1 MRNYDDPNFRN
12 GRPVLDGELS
22 YNPSSTFP
30 SISESETGMDS
41 VRKQRSGT
49 TTTATGSV
57 ILSSGTERTED
68 CEDFI
73 VMNEYANFS
82 QEKSVDVGGP
92 LNLIFQDQ
100 RKNANANHT
109 EENNQERHRRSLHA
123 ECKLIHIPRSQ
134 SLNSVSSVFFSI
146 NLGKN
151 EVTNGNKF
159 NSYNRSVRTSY
170 SNDDIYTLSSSYEK

>member
-22 YNPSSTFP
+22 YSPSSTFP
-30 SISESETGMDS
+30 SISESDTGIDS

-57 ILSSGTERTED
+57 ILSTGAERTED
-68 CEDFI
+68 CEDFV

-82 QEKSVDVGGP
+82 QERSVDESGSS
-92 LNLIFQDQ
+92 NLTFRDQ
-100 RKNANANHT
+100 HNNTNANNT
-109 EENNQERHRRSLHA
+109 EENNQERQRKSLHA
-123 ECKLIHIPRSQ
+123 ESKLIHIPRSQ

-146 NLGKN
+146 SFGQN
-151 EVTNGNKF
+151 EVTNGDKM
-159 NSYNRSVRTSY
+159 NSCNRSVRTSY
-170 SNDDIYTLSSSYEK
+170 SNDDIYILSSSNEK